1 MKTKKVFFDVKS
13 GKLAAEGVDDCL
25 VFSNQAKVLAEDGV
39 LGLYSPEGKKVLSGF
54 LYCYVFE
61 SGLCHVMFSENKHH
75 VYDLNGKC
83 LIDGANDVVFYQGGW
98 FTARK
103 NDVLN
108 LYTPQGD
115 LVSHDI
121 KSVEVTSPEGK
132 FAVTQAEDGY
142 LVLYNQKGLRYAYGF
157 INFKGG
163 DDAFILDY
171 DYETLMIDPVSFA
184 ETRLLAQSVIVLRH
198 NKFMGISLLGKQL
211 YHSSGR
217 CLLSDYMD
225 YEVYANGMYRGLD
238 YPGTPNFGKRTDVLY
253 INNRQVVL
261 NDVVDVI
268 EHENGCLEVLVEKGC
283 HLYDSKGQ
291 HMAFLDEDEALGNC
305 LEDNCFT
312 LIENGK
318 NVLYLADKTKVAED
332 VDEVSVFECGLI
344 LTEKKNQLAEK
355 SFWSLFDVKGNLLCS
370 SEGFISV
377 DGTYGYYVVETDE
390 DNIMSVCKG
399 DKEVL
404 SDLSDVFFTGRL
416 MFAEDDEGE
425 VFVYDLSLGL
435 DEPIWQG
442 SSSEDVVLCDL
453 ETDMERFWK
462 RNS

>member
-198 NKFMGISLLGKQL
+198 NKFM
-211 YHSSGR
+211 
-217 CLLSDYMD
+217 
-225 YEVYANGMYRGLD
+225 
-238 YPGTPNFGKRTDVLY
+238 
-253 INNRQVVL
+253 
-261 NDVVDVI
+261 
-268 EHENGCLEVLVEKGC
+268 
-283 HLYDSKGQ
+283 
-291 HMAFLDEDEALGNC
+291 
-305 LEDNCFT
+305 
-312 LIENGK
+312 
-318 NVLYLADKTKVAED
+318 
-332 VDEVSVFECGLI
+332 
-344 LTEKKNQLAEK
+344 
-355 SFWSLFDVKGNLLCS
+355 
-370 SEGFISV
+370 
-377 DGTYGYYVVETDE
+377 
-390 DNIMSVCKG
+390 
-399 DKEVL
+399 
-404 SDLSDVFFTGRL
+404 
-416 MFAEDDEGE
+416 
-425 VFVYDLSLGL
+425 
-435 DEPIWQG
+435 
-442 SSSEDVVLCDL
+442 
-453 ETDMERFWK
+453 
-462 RNS
+462 